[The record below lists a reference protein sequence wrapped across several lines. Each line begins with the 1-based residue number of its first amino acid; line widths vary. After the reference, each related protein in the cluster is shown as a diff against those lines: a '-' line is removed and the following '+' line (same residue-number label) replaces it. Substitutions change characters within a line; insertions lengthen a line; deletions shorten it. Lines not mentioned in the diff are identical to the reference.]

1 MANCRSAC
9 SLVYCLPNYCL
20 ETAHRTPR
28 HPEEARGA
36 FVCFSAFADRYHCC
50 RTAVQA
56 CSVLVPL
63 FGLQWLVTF
72 YRQTYSMQNRNNA
85 RCKFKSNIPGSILE
99 VATFWQLTNTP
110 MFSSTLYKALL
121 CLSPSATEMER
132 LDSVVLFEL
141 LQMSLLRI
149 LSHSHL

>member
-1 MANCRSAC
+1 MCRATG
-9 SLVYCLPNYCL
+9 VAKKYCDK
-20 ETAHRTPR
+20 TTP
-28 HPEEARGA
+28 
-36 FVCFSAFADRYHCC
+36 
-50 RTAVQA
+50 
-56 CSVLVPL
+56 
-63 FGLQWLVTF
+63 GL
-72 YRQTYSMQNRNNA
+72 
-85 RCKFKSNIPGSILE
+85 ILGD
-99 VATFWQLTNTP
+99 ATFWRLTSTL